1 MKQQTK
7 FILFASLMMAFIL
20 AGTMLFGMDIF
31 SCTTFAAT
39 LAATVPVIPV
49 TGETPTTVTAEKS
62 EELLQEDISQSVTQ
76 MMPART
82 PIDTIIRS
90 LKRSQK
96 AESQKLGYYQVAYKP
111 IRDNLDPSASGTGA
125 NASSPAKSFTYDD
138 TEMTKI
144 FVAVVSPDIWRV
156 HDTLLMRDLTLP
168 GTKGAAVI
176 GGSGTHKDD
185 VMFYVASKSG
195 NTLELVPVGGVRG
208 ASGAANADKYVVP
221 DFSADTVL
229 IRMGQAKSEL
239 SITTDPFAM
248 YPSLSWQYCQ
258 NFMAQIEES
267 TFHRITKKEVNWGF
281 SNFEAVNILSMK
293 MEMELSMLF
302 GMGGEIVTGNDR
314 TYFTRGITR
323 DIDRVLNYGTG
334 SGDRTVSKEDYNTW
348 LKEVFD
354 GNNGSTNRIL
364 FAGSGLLKSIAQV
377 DEFQK
382 QLSSTEKK
390 AELGIDV
397 RTIHTNFGTL
407 DIVHAPLFR
416 ESGWEDN
423 GLILDLEHITKYEF
437 VPMSVTNLD
446 LKKSGQKNAD
456 ARVIQE
462 VSALT
467 LRYPDCHAII
477 KPKA

>member
-1 MKQQTK
+1 MKKQTEK
-7 FILFASLMMAFIL
+7 IALWLPLLAAVALTLALLPHADACGLLMAF
-20 AGTMLFGMDIF
+20 AGIAG
-31 SCTTFAAT
+31 
-39 LAATVPVIPV
+39 IPL
-49 TGETPTTVTAEKS
+49 TGETATTRTAEKS
-62 EELLQEDISQSVTQ
+62 EELLQEDISQSVTM

-82 PIDTIIRS
+82 PLDTILRS
-90 LKRSQK
+90 MKRSQK
-96 AESQKLGYYQVAYKP
+96 AASQKIGYYQAAYKP
-111 IRDNLDPSASGTGA
+111 IRDALDASASGTGA

-138 TEMTKI
+138 TELTKI
-144 FVAVVSPDIWRV
+144 FVAVASPDIWRV

-168 GTKGAAVI
+168 GVKGAAVI

-239 SITTDPFAM
+239 AISTDPFAM

-334 SGDRTVSKEDYNTW
+334 SGNRTVSKDDYNTW

-354 GNNGSTNRIL
+354 GNNGSTNRML
-364 FAGSGLLKSIAQV
+364 FAGSGLLKAIAQV

-390 AELGIDV
+390 SGLGVEV

-407 DIVHAPLFR
+407 DIVLAPLFR
-416 ESGWEDN
+416 DAGWEDC
-423 GLILDLEHITKYEF
+423 GLILDLEHVSKHEF